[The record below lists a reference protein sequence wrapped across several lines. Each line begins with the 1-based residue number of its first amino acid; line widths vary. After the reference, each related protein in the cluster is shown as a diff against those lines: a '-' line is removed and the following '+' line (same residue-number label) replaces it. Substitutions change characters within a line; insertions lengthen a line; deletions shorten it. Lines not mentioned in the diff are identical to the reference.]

1 MQSMKTLGAS
11 LRYFELINI
20 WCCLGIVDGQFS
32 EANFLIKSMFKQ
44 KLRLHIFL
52 SCILFLDYFDL
63 LLLKDAETK
72 TAQIWKCFVHWTM
85 YHFTRTKVCW
95 VMNTKEY
102 SVKYISMYKT
112 FFADKRILVGI
123 ICDTHINCRAWL
135 AGLILGNSGRI
146 FMVRR

>member
-72 TAQIWKCFVHWTM
+72 TAQI
-85 YHFTRTKVCW
+85 
-95 VMNTKEY
+95 
-102 SVKYISMYKT
+102 
-112 FFADKRILVGI
+112 
-123 ICDTHINCRAWL
+123 
-135 AGLILGNSGRI
+135 
-146 FMVRR
+146 